1 MGMVAAGP
9 IGAGEFGH
17 EAKPRARLSESAV
30 DVAGGGPG
38 HSPARR

>member
-9 IGAGEFGH
+9 IGVSEFGH

-30 DVAGGGPG
+30 DGP
-38 HSPARR
+38 AATR

>member
-30 DVAGGGPG
+30 DGPAATMPT
-38 HSPARR
+38 SPGAR